1 MCSEFIGI
9 FFIIKLSMEN
19 YTSYSVQNI
28 LNIFTNF
35 SVLKSIPENS
45 WKILSFFRLLFFEF
59 QPFPAQCFV
68 LILLKQF
75 LINSEH
81 IAQSYGKLF
90 FLPDVPVTFVTRMLQ
105 VNRTFFKIAISVS
118 YLLRFYQ
125 EWLF

>member
-1 MCSEFIGI
+1 
-9 FFIIKLSMEN
+9 MEN

-90 FLPDVPVTFVTRMLQ
+90 FLNGRSCNLCYPDVAGEQ
-105 VNRTFFKIAISVS
+105 NFFQNCHFSE
-118 YLLRFYQ
+118 LLAPILSGMAFLESSQ
-125 EWLF
+125 